1 MNYEGMSDKDVNE
14 AILKNLGYRICSKKD
29 VSNEAWSH
37 KTKVCYGTFP
47 RGRDKSFIGWLDTKD
62 YCNNPADMWP
72 IIVNNK
78 IETCWYGGDEWR
90 AIIDNQFQAGPYKR
104 FICLDTNPLRAAA
117 IVYLKMMKAKNAD

>member
-1 MNYEGMSDKDVNE
+1 MNYEGMSDKDINE

-47 RGRDKSFIGWLDTKD
+47 IGRDKSFIPWLDTKD

-72 IIVNNK
+72 IILDNK
-78 IETCWYGGDEWR
+78 IDLVYEGGFRFEWEASHTKHIDEYDVD
-90 AIIDNQFQAGPYKR
+90 IVGNNYHK
-104 FICLDTNPLRAAA
+104 NPLRAAA
-117 IVYLKMMKAKNAD
+117 IVYLKMHERV